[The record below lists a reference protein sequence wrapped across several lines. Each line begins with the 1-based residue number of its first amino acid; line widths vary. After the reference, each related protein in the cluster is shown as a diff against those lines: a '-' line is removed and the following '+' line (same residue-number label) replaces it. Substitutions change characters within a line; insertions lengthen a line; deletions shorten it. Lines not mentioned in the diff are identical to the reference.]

1 MCWNETVSL
10 NTFLFSLFGINFAYL
25 NNVITTCDYVFY
37 LLFSSMQLLEYFT
50 WRNLNDKKMNRL
62 LSQIGM
68 FLIFMQPIL
77 FILSL
82 GKVESNIKTLV
93 ITLYMT
99 FFLFCI
105 LYFPIDFSM
114 AKAPNGHLGWN
125 WLNYPPLIIFIY
137 VFFYYI
143 LLLYAKRYVTFIFY
157 VMLFIAVYYTYYK
170 TNTWGSLW
178 CWIANIMTM
187 YLIALTF
194 FKSSIPSCLV
204 INNK

>member
-1 MCWNETVSL
+1 MCWDQTISL
-10 NTFLFSLFGINFAYL
+10 NTFIFTLFGINFAYL
-25 NNVITTCDYVFY
+25 NNVITTYDYVFY
-37 LLFSSMQLLEYFT
+37 LSFSSIQLLEYFT
-50 WRNLNDKKMNRL
+50 WGNLNDKKMNRF

-82 GKVESNIKTLV
+82 SKVESNIKTLV
-93 ITLYMT
+93 ITLYMM

-114 AKAPNGHLGWN
+114 AKAPNEHLGWN

-178 CWIANIMTM
+178 CWIANIITIH
-187 YLIALTF
+187 LIARTF
-194 FKSSIPSCLV
+194 LNPKLPNCLL
-204 INNK
+204 NTP

>member
-1 MCWNETVSL
+1 MCWDQTISL
-10 NTFLFSLFGINFAYL
+10 NTFIFTLFGINFAYL
-25 NNVITTCDYVFY
+25 NNVITTYDYVFY

-50 WRNLNDKKMNRL
+50 WGNLNDKKMNRF

-82 GKVESNIKTLV
+82 SKVESNIKTLV
-93 ITLYMT
+93 ITLYMM

-125 WLNYPPLIIFIY
+125 WLNYPPLIVFIY

-143 LLLYAKRYVTFIFY
+143 LLLYAKKYVTFIFY

-178 CWIANIMTM
+178 CWIANIITIH
-187 YLIALTF
+187 LIARTF
-194 FKSSIPSCLV
+194 LNPKLPNCLL
-204 INNK
+204 NTP

>member
-1 MCWNETVSL
+1 MCWNQTISL
-10 NTFLFSLFGINFAYL
+10 NTFLFTLFGINFAYL
-25 NNVITTCDYVFY
+25 NNVITTYDYVFY
-37 LLFSSMQLLEYFT
+37 LSFSSIQLLEYFT
-50 WRNLNDKKMNRL
+50 WGNLNDKKMNRF

-68 FLIFMQPIL
+68 FLIFIQPIL

-82 GKVESNIKTLV
+82 SKVESNIKTLV

-114 AKAPNGHLGWN
+114 AKAPNGHLSWN
-125 WLNYPPLIIFIY
+125 WLNYPPLIVFIY

-178 CWIANIMTM
+178 CWIANILTI
-187 YLIALTF
+187 YLIARTF
-194 FKSSIPSCLV
+194 LNPKLPNCLL
-204 INNK
+204 NTP